1 MAGDECGVEGL
12 FSTFFPQLLLR
23 QPSRF
28 YLLSA
33 LSKPGKFSWDRIS
46 RYFSHKRRVITIR
59 HFPDTKM
66 GKARKNRV
74 RASRADPIARASKPP
89 SDPELAKLRE
99 SKILPILKDLKN
111 PEAKSRTQAAGAI
124 ANIVQDAKTRKLL
137 LREQVVHIVLTE
149 TLTDNS
155 IDSRAAGWEILKV
168 LAEEEEADFCVHLY
182 RLDILTAIEHA
193 AKAILD
199 TLTSTEPVFSKL
211 TKAQQRIV
219 WEISS
224 SLLALLNLLGMARE
238 EITTAIVANQTI
250 VRFLFRLAAS
260 ESTPQEIYE
269 ETLSCLT
276 TLSEDNL
283 ELGQTMTNDQETRCY
298 DVLLKL
304 ASGSGPRSVMACGV
318 LHNVFSS
325 LQWLDHS
332 PGKDGACD
340 AVLIGT
346 LTRALEHVPS
356 ASAVA
361 NGNANQGAVVQL
373 ALEILASI
381 GADLQET
388 LEKGN
393 RSQPKEEEWN
403 GLEDKPEGD
412 DAMDVDGAS
421 NAGDGDDEDKE
432 DDDDDIA
439 DLEADMEKVTGAD
452 DPFDSGDLDDLP
464 TLGAF
469 IQQAIP
475 QLVRLSNIQIDGEEN
490 LAIQSNALTALNNIA
505 WTVSCIDFSE
515 SENSNIYDAW
525 YPAAKKIWV
534 KAITPIVEADNADLD
549 LATQIASLAWAIARS
564 LGANVPLTP
573 GQHRKFIALYQA
585 AKNQP
590 KPEEGKEV
598 DPLQGLGVKC
608 VGILGSLARDTAPID
623 LNREIGVFLITLL
636 QSCEQDKTI
645 PPADVVEAVNQIFDI
660 YGDEATEYDKEV
672 FWKEGFRKHLEEF
685 LPKLRALA
693 KGIDKRAQGE
703 LRDKAD
709 EAVLNLV
716 RFLKYKKTHAPKEGK
731 QKNEE
736 RVLNEKAMAMR

>member
-1 MAGDECGVEGL
+1 MA
-12 FSTFFPQLLLR
+12 
-23 QPSRF
+23 
-28 YLLSA
+28 
-33 LSKPGKFSWDRIS
+33 
-46 RYFSHKRRVITIR
+46 
-59 HFPDTKM
+59 
-66 GKARKNRV
+66 KARKNRV
-74 RASRADPIARASKPP
+74 RRSRADPIARAAKIEPP

-199 TLTSTEPVFSKL
+199 TLTSTEPTFSKL

-219 WEISS
+219 WEITS
-224 SLLALLNLLGMARE
+224 SLLILLNLLGMARE
-238 EITTAIVANQTI
+238 EIVTAVVANQTI
-250 VRFLFRLAAS
+250 LRFLFRLAAS
-260 ESTPQEIYE
+260 ESTPQLIYE

-283 ELGQTMTNDQETRCY
+283 ELGQAMTNDQETRCY

-304 ASGSGPRSVMACGV
+304 ASGAGPRSVMACGV

-356 ASAVA
+356 TSAVA
-361 NGNANQGAVVQL
+361 NGNANQAAVAQL

-393 RSQPKEEEWN
+393 RFQPKDADEWN
-403 GLEDKPEGD
+403 GIEDKAD
-412 DAMDVDGAS
+412 DAMDVDEGS
-421 NAGDGDDEDKE
+421 NAGGDDDEDKDDDEE
-432 DDDDDIA
+432 DDDDDMDEDEDEDDDDIG
-439 DLEADMEKVTGAD
+439 DLEADMDRVTGAD
-452 DPFDSGDLDDLP
+452 DPLDSGDLDDLP

-475 QLVRLSNIQIDGEEN
+475 QLVRLSNIQVDSEES
-490 LAIQSNALTALNNIA
+490 LAIQSNALTTLNNIA
-505 WTVSCIDFSE
+505 WTVSCIDFTE
-515 SENSNIYDAW
+515 GENSNIYDAW

-534 KAITPIVEADNADLD
+534 KSITSLVEADSADLN
-549 LATQIASLAWAIARS
+549 LATQIASLSWAIARS

-573 GQHRKFIALYQA
+573 GQHRKFISLYQA
-585 AKNQP
+585 SKNQP
-590 KPEEGKEV
+590 KPEKGDEV

-608 VGILGSLARDTAPID
+608 VGVLGSLARDPAPID

-645 PPADVVEAVNQIFDI
+645 PPADVVEAINQIFDI
-660 YGDEATEYDKEV
+660 YGDEATEHDKEV
-672 FWKEGFRKHLEEF
+672 FWKEGFHKHLEEF

-693 KGIDKRAQGE
+693 KTIDKRAQGE

-716 RFLKYKKTHAPKEGK
+716 KFLKYKKTHAPKEPREGGRGGK
-731 QKNEE
+731 KEG
-736 RVLNEKAMAMR
+736 RVLNEKTMAMR

>member
-1 MAGDECGVEGL
+1 
-12 FSTFFPQLLLR
+12 
-23 QPSRF
+23 
-28 YLLSA
+28 
-33 LSKPGKFSWDRIS
+33 
-46 RYFSHKRRVITIR
+46 
-59 HFPDTKM
+59 M
-66 GKARKNRV
+66 GKIRKNRV

-124 ANIVQDAKTRKLL
+124 ANIVQDSKTRKLL

-199 TLTSTEPVFSKL
+199 TLTSTEPAFSKL

-219 WEISS
+219 WEITS
-224 SLLALLNLLGMARE
+224 SLLALINLLGMARE
-238 EITTAIVANQTI
+238 EIVTAVVANQTI
-250 VRFLFRLAAS
+250 LRFLFRLAAS
-260 ESTPQEIYE
+260 ESIPQEIYE

-283 ELGQTMTNDQETRCY
+283 ELGQAMTNDQETRCY

-304 ASGSGPRSVMACGV
+304 ALGFGPRSVMACGV

-356 ASAVA
+356 SSAVT
-361 NGNANQGAVVQL
+361 NGNANQAAVVQL

-393 RSQPKEEEWN
+393 CSQPKDRDEWN
-403 GLEDKPEGD
+403 GIEDKAEAD
-412 DAMDVDGAS
+412 DAMDVDGDS
-421 NAGDGDDEDKE
+421 NVGGDDEEEKDDEEEDNEMGEDE
-432 DDDDDIA
+432 DDDENIG

-452 DPFDSGDLDDLP
+452 DPLDSEDSDDLP

-475 QLVRLSNIQIDGEEN
+475 QLVRLANIQIDSEES
-490 LAIQSNALTALNNIA
+490 LTIQSHALTALNNIA

-573 GQHRKFIALYQA
+573 GQHRRFIALYQA

-590 KPEEGKEV
+590 KSAEGKEV

-608 VGILGSLARDTAPID
+608 VGVLGSLARDPAPID

-636 QSCEQDKTI
+636 QSCDQDKTI

-660 YGDEATEYDKEV
+660 YGDEATEHDKEV
-672 FWKEGFRKHLEEF
+672 FWKERFHKHLEEF

-693 KGIDKRAQGE
+693 KTIDKRPQSE

-716 RFLKYKKTHAPKEGK
+716 RFLKYKKTHAPKEPREGGREGK
-731 QKNEE
+731 KEG

>member
-1 MAGDECGVEGL
+1 MA
-12 FSTFFPQLLLR
+12 
-23 QPSRF
+23 
-28 YLLSA
+28 
-33 LSKPGKFSWDRIS
+33 
-46 RYFSHKRRVITIR
+46 
-59 HFPDTKM
+59 
-66 GKARKNRV
+66 KARRNRV
-74 RASRADPIARASKPP
+74 RASRADPLARASKPP
-89 SDPELAKLRE
+89 SDPELAKLRD
-99 SKILPILKDLKN
+99 SKILPILKDLKH
-111 PEAKSRTQAAGAI
+111 PEAKYRTQAAGAI

-149 TLTDNS
+149 TLTDDS

-168 LAEEEEADFCVHLY
+168 LAEEEDADFCVHLH
-182 RLDILTAIEHA
+182 RRDILTAIEHA

-199 TLTSTEPVFSKL
+199 SLTSTEPAFSKL
-211 TKAQQRIV
+211 TKAKQGIV
-219 WEISS
+219 WDITT
-224 SLLALLNLLGMARE
+224 SLLILLNLLGMAGE
-238 EITTAIVANQTI
+238 EIVTSIIAKQTI
-250 VRFLFRLAAS
+250 LRFLFRLAAS
-260 ESTPQEIYE
+260 EATPQAIYK

-283 ELGQTMTNDQETRCY
+283 ELGQAMTNDQETRCY

-304 ASGSGPRSVMACGV
+304 ASGAGPRSVMACGV

-340 AVLIGT
+340 AVLIT
-346 LTRALEHVPS
+346 PLTRALEHVPS
-356 ASAVA
+356 SSAVA
-361 NGNANQGAVVQL
+361 NGSADQAAVTLL

-393 RSQPKEEEWN
+393 RSQPKDDNEWN
-403 GLEDKPEGD
+403 GIEDKAEID
-412 DAMDVDGAS
+412 DVMDVDVGS
-421 NAGDGDDEDKE
+421 NAGGDDDEDKE
-432 DDDDDIA
+432 EDDDDEDDDMDEDKDEEEDDNDIG

-452 DPFDSGDLDDLP
+452 DPLDSGDLEDLP
-464 TLGAF
+464 TLGAY

-475 QLVRLSNIQIDGEEN
+475 QLVRLSNIPLDSEEN
-490 LAIQSNALTALNNIA
+490 LAIQSHALAALNNIA

-515 SENSNIYDAW
+515 GENSNVYDAW

-534 KAITPIVEADNADLD
+534 KAITPIVEADSADIN
-549 LATQIASLAWAIARS
+549 LATQITSLAWAIARS
-564 LGANVPLTP
+564 LGANVPLTQ
-573 GQHRKFIALYQA
+573 GQHRKFMALYQA
-585 AKNQP
+585 AKSQP
-590 KPEEGKEV
+590 KPAEGEEV

-608 VGILGSLARDTAPID
+608 VGVLGSLARNPAPID

-636 QSCEQDKTI
+636 QSSEQDKTI
-645 PPADVVEAVNQIFDI
+645 QPADVIEAVNQIFDI
-660 YGDEATEYDKEV
+660 YGDENTEHDKEV
-672 FWKEGFRKHLEEF
+672 FWKDGFYKQLEEF
-685 LPKLRALA
+685 LPKLRALT
-693 KGIDKRAQGE
+693 KTINKKTHSE

-731 QKNEE
+731 EGRRGEKKEG

>member
-1 MAGDECGVEGL
+1 
-12 FSTFFPQLLLR
+12 
-23 QPSRF
+23 
-28 YLLSA
+28 
-33 LSKPGKFSWDRIS
+33 
-46 RYFSHKRRVITIR
+46 
-59 HFPDTKM
+59 M

-74 RASRADPIARASKPP
+74 RASRADPIARAAKPP

-111 PEAKSRTQAAGAI
+111 PEAKSRTQAASAI

-199 TLTSTEPVFSKL
+199 TLTSTEPPFSKL

-219 WEISS
+219 WEITS

-238 EITTAIVANQTI
+238 EIVTAIVANQTI

-260 ESTPQEIYE
+260 ESTPQDTYE

-283 ELGQTMTNDQETRCY
+283 VLGQAMTNDQETRCY

-346 LTRALEHVPS
+346 LTRALEHVPAS
-356 ASAVA
+356 SAVA

-393 RSQPKEEEWN
+393 RSQPKDGDEWN
-403 GLEDKPEGD
+403 GIEDKPEAEAD
-412 DAMDVDGAS
+412 DAMDVDGDS
-421 NAGDGDDEDKE
+421 NAGDDDDEDKE
-432 DDDDDIA
+432 DDEDDDDMEEGEEDDDDDIG

-452 DPFDSGDLDDLP
+452 DPLDSGDLDDLP

-469 IQQAIP
+469 VQQAIP
-475 QLVRLSNIQIDGEEN
+475 QLVRLCNIQIDSEES

-590 KPEEGKEV
+590 KPAEGQEV

-608 VGILGSLARDTAPID
+608 VGILGSLARDPAPLD
-623 LNREIGVFLITLL
+623 LNREIGVFLVTLL

-660 YGDEATEYDKEV
+660 YGDEATEHDKEV
-672 FWKEGFRKHLEEF
+672 FWKEGFYKHLEEF

-693 KGIDKRAQGE
+693 KTIDKRAQSE

-731 QKNEE
+731 EGGRGGRKEG